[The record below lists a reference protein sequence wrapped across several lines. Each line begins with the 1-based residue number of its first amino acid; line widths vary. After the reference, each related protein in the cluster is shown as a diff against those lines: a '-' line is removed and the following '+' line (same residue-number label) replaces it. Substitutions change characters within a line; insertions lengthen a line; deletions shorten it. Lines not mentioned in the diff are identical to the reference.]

1 MRTAPETIIDRNRE
15 IVRKIYE
22 IADRGAGTEHEQYMA
37 EHGQFMS
44 AHYSLT
50 QAPGHPV
57 PGHWTGPHADAA
69 IARVFNVC
77 GNTGITVR
85 EIVADGPHRVIGLV
99 DAHGTAQDG
108 TPWTMP
114 VAECFWIEDG
124 KVTDIRPFYWD
135 LVELRRIAG
144 LA

>member
-1 MRTAPETIIDRNRE
+1 MIAAESLSDRNRE
-15 IVRKIYE
+15 IVRTVYE
-22 IADRGAGTEHEQYMA
+22 IAGRGAGTDHDRYMA
-37 EHGQFMS
+37 EHRRYVS
-44 AHYSLT
+44 DAYSLT

-57 PGHWTGPHADAA
+57 PGHWTGPDADAA
-69 IARVFNVC
+69 IARVFAAC

-85 EIVADGPHRVIGLV
+85 EIVADGSHRVIGLV
-99 DAHGTAQDG
+99 DAHGTAHDG

>member
-1 MRTAPETIIDRNRE
+1 LLPVAWRQVNRNRE
-15 IVRKIYE
+15 IVRKVYE
-22 IADRGAGTEHEQYMA
+22 IADRGAMA
-37 EHGQFMS
+37 EHGQYMS
-44 AHYSLT
+44 DGYGLT

-57 PGHWTGPHADAA
+57 PGHWTGPDADAA
-69 IARVFNVC
+69 IARVFQAC

-99 DAHGTAQDG
+99 DARGIARDG
-108 TPWTMP
+108 QPWIMP

>member
-1 MRTAPETIIDRNRE
+1 MTTPESVSDRNRH
-15 IVRKIYE
+15 IVRKVYE
-22 IADRGAGTEHEQYMA
+22 IANRGAVAEHDWIKA
-37 EHGQFMS
+37 EHGRYM
-44 AHYSLT
+44 AHGYRLT

-57 PGHWTGPHADAA
+57 PGHWTGPEADAA
-69 IARVFNVC
+69 IARVFQAC

-99 DAHGTAQDG
+99 DAHGTAHDG

-114 VAECFWIEDG
+114 VAECFWIEHD

>member
-1 MRTAPETIIDRNRE
+1 MTATTPQTITDRNRE
-15 IVRKIYE
+15 TVRKVYE
-22 IADRGAGTEHEQYMA
+22 IANRGAGPKLGQYMA
-37 EHGQFMS
+37 ED
-44 AHYSLT
+44 YTLT

-57 PGHWTGPHADAA
+57 PGHWTGPDADAA
-69 IARVFNVC
+69 MARVFQTL
-77 GNTGITVR
+77 GTTGITVR

-99 DAHGTAQDG
+99 DAHGTAHDG

-114 VAECFWIEDG
+114 IAECFWIDNG

>member
-1 MRTAPETIIDRNRE
+1 MTDPQSVTDRNRE
-15 IVRKIYE
+15 IVRKVYQ
-22 IADRGAGTEHEQYMA
+22 IADRGDMA
-37 EHGQFMS
+37 EHGQYTS
-44 AHYSLT
+44 DGYGLT

-57 PGHWTGPHADAA
+57 PGHWTGPDADAA
-69 IARVFNVC
+69 IARVFQTL

-99 DAHGTAQDG
+99 DAHGTAQNG
-108 TPWTMP
+108 EPWTMP

-124 KVTDIRPFYWD
+124 KVTDIRPYYWD

-144 LA
+144 LASTDAST